1 MPSQDTG
8 PRLTVVSP
16 LQVTVPPAHCQP
28 LQHSLHSPKAC
39 YLRQGPIHRAGQ
51 GNEGGKRTEKI
62 PKRPTSA
69 RRVSSNLFSVHS
81 ECLVSC
87 PDVHPPP
94 PPRKNTWWS
103 KQTFLSQTP
112 FPLWN
117 SKGSNQIAA
126 FSPSVKL
133 PRR

>member
-94 PPRKNTWWS
+94 PPERTPGGLNK
-103 KQTFLSQTP
+103 LSCRRHLSP
-112 FPLWN
+112 FGIPKDPIRL
-117 SKGSNQIAA
+117 QLL
-126 FSPSVKL
+126 VL
-133 PRR
+133 L